1 MTLERGRGAIH
12 LGDLARAL
20 VDLGC
25 QDQTQASAVAAC
37 LGFGLRAPP
46 SARPHRVFDPVAA
59 LPAEVPR
66 PTQAPA
72 PPVWVPPTPPR
83 PTPLPRQTLT
93 SRLTPLPGL
102 APPFAPAPDWLAAGA
117 DAFPSGA
124 EPRLARATLLPE
136 RTARHVLAAALAT
149 RRPGGVLDLPR
160 LIDAIC
166 RRAPLRRLPRRAEE
180 TVALGCQLLLDYSG
194 PMVPFWEDL
203 NDLADQV
210 RGILGAA
217 ATRVYGFDT
226 RPTQARHW
234 TPAGEPRPWRPDG
247 RPVLAATDLGIQGR
261 AQAAPAPDWA
271 ACAADCAQAGSPL
284 ILLIPWPAD
293 RWPRTFPPTA
303 TLIHWGPRTTAGM
316 VRRQATG
323 HPR

>member
-1 MTLERGRGAIH
+1 M
-12 LGDLARAL
+12 
-20 VDLGC
+20 
-25 QDQTQASAVAAC
+25 
-37 LGFGLRAPP
+37 
-46 SARPHRVFDPVAA
+46 
-59 LPAEVPR
+59 
-66 PTQAPA
+66 
-72 PPVWVPPTPPR
+72 
-83 PTPLPRQTLT
+83 
-93 SRLTPLPGL
+93 
-102 APPFAPAPDWLAAGA
+102 
-117 DAFPSGA
+117 
-124 EPRLARATLLPE
+124 
-136 RTARHVLAAALAT
+136 LAAALAT
-149 RRPGGVLDLPR
+149 RRPGGTLDLPR

-166 RRAPLRRLPRRAEE
+166 RREPLRGLPRRAEE

-271 ACAADCAQAGSPL
+271 ACAADCAQAGSSL

-323 HPR
+323 HSR